1 MSNTVT
7 ETPATGQE
15 PELMQDASRLFS
27 QWLATRLGAK
37 QLVRERAEKIR
48 EEKKLME
55 KHND

>member
-1 MSNTVT
+1 MID
-7 ETPATGQE
+7 TPATGQE
-15 PELMQDASRLFS
+15 PEIMQDSSRLFS

-37 QLVRERAEKIR
+37 QLVRERVEKIR